1 MNLLSFQPP
10 LSFCG
15 CSSLTG
21 SHSGRLTMNK
31 GPVTRAS
38 SFMNETINSVH
49 ERWFNSSHVVLRCD
63 SVPIMIFLQIKLRD
77 GVTRHHLTSQHFQ
90 GKMCHFKI
98 SSRTNT
104 DTFKCQSMNHREQG
118 VFLLKSNTKSGKAQ
132 TPDLT
137 IRKMTMPV
145 FLYLT
150 FSPKRMW
157 NVAAEVSPATIR
169 ADKHSLLCQPSTEEE
184 WKQKRG

>member
-1 MNLLSFQPP
+1 MW
-10 LSFCG
+10 
-15 CSSLTG
+15 SS
-21 SHSGRLTMNK
+21 
-31 GPVTRAS
+31 
-38 SFMNETINSVH
+38 
-49 ERWFNSSHVVLRCD
+49 RCD

-77 GVTRHHLTSQHFQ
+77 GVTRHHLSSQHFQ
-90 GKMCHFKI
+90 GKMCNFKI
-98 SSRTNT
+98 SSRPNT
-104 DTFKCQSMNHREQG
+104 DFFKYQSMSHREQG

-150 FSPKRMW
+150 FSPKRTW

-169 ADKHSLLCQPSTEEE
+169 ADKHSLLCQPSSHPRQRESENRRGVKYMEKRHRWQRTNVRRIAGGTDE
-184 WKQKRG
+184 WSVCKHRHKPRQ